1 MSVSILLIC
10 MMSYWLTHQRL
21 FGGQGLYPHFIAE
34 AKKMADQAMKD
45 PMSLVNN
52 VGALKFW

>member
-1 MSVSILLIC
+1 MSTVLLRIPRFNGIFVSFL
-10 MMSYWLTHQRL
+10 
-21 FGGQGLYPHFIAE
+21 E
-34 AKKMADQAMKD
+34 AKKLAENAMKD

>member
-1 MSVSILLIC
+1 MINWALKNPDLSTPSFIKSLVFFILL
-10 MMSYWLTHQRL
+10 
-21 FGGQGLYPHFIAE
+21 HFLIAE
-34 AKKMADQAMKD
+34 AKKIADQAMKD

>member
-1 MSVSILLIC
+1 MSVNILAIC
-10 MMSYWLTHQRL
+10 MMPDCLNAPETLVVRK
-21 FGGQGLYPHFIAE
+21 YPHSFSE

>member
-1 MSVSILLIC
+1 MINWALKNPDLSTPSFIKSLFFLL
-10 MMSYWLTHQRL
+10 
-21 FGGQGLYPHFIAE
+21 HFLIAE
-34 AKKMADQAMKD
+34 AKKIADQAMKD

>member
-1 MSVSILLIC
+1 MINWALKNPDLSTPSFIKSLVFFIAL
-10 MMSYWLTHQRL
+10 
-21 FGGQGLYPHFIAE
+21 HFLIAE
-34 AKKMADQAMKD
+34 AKKIADQAMKD

>member
-1 MSVSILLIC
+1 MYCLWVYCLTPSRLWWSENILILL
-10 MMSYWLTHQRL
+10 
-21 FGGQGLYPHFIAE
+21 AE